1 MAPGAPSPGLR
12 VGGPSTPGSG
22 RASTSAPSPRGRTSR
37 PGPSAPARTP
47 LLSPDPTP
55 LPGGGYLRETPA
67 RSLGLGRGR
76 EGRERRQAAL
86 RGVGVGEPPPPPAR
100 APGPAAGR
108 AGAAAPRGSLR
119 PARSL
124 PGRARLRAG
133 SPGGGRGRL
142 AGAESRSI
150 RDFFSPFSQHTGNNR
165 ASGDGARPMGRLEAA
180 ARGRAGGRAAGAG
193 RRGAGPART
202 RVPTRVRRRR
212 GLRARGRPQPGR
224 GGRAG
229 LLSAAAGRRTSV
241 PPRAPCHLGPQLPS
255 VRLGVAASQLC
266 GELVARGRGSPG
278 GLQPQHP
285 TGSGRRGRP
294 RTRASPSPGHL
305 LRRAGHGGG
314 PCLPTPS
321 GPCRPGPL
329 AASTSWPHVSSDG

>member
-1 MAPGAPSPGLR
+1 MVSALA
-12 VGGPSTPGSG
+12 G
-22 RASTSAPSPRGRTSR
+22 RAGQVPLPPALEAGH
-37 PGPSAPARTP
+37 PGPAPAPPRP
-47 LLSPDPTP
+47 PQLLSPDPTP
-55 LPGGGYLRETPA
+55 VPGGGYLRETPA

-76 EGRERRQAAL
+76 EGRERRPAAL
-86 RGVGVGEPPPPPAR
+86 RGVGVGAPPPPPAR

-108 AGAAAPRGSLR
+108 AGAAASRGSLR

-165 ASGDGARPMGRLEAA
+165 ASGDGARPMARREAA

-212 GLRARGRPQPGR
+212 GLCAPGRPRPGR

-229 LLSAAAGRRTSV
+229 FLPAAAGRSADV
-241 PPRAPCHLGPQLPS
+241 LPRAPCHLGPRLPS
-255 VRLGVAASQLC
+255 VRPPGSGCQQLC
-266 GELVARGRGSPG
+266 GELVARNLRSPW
-278 GLQPQHP
+278 GLQPQNP
-285 TGSGRRGRP
+285 TSGG
-294 RTRASPSPGHL
+294 AWNQGQ
-305 LRRAGHGGG
+305 
-314 PCLPTPS
+314 
-321 GPCRPGPL
+321 
-329 AASTSWPHVSSDG
+329 TSSWEPAR